1 MKYLLLVC
9 GDDESYQA
17 MLADPDFL
25 PDCRAWAAARG
36 DGLIATGGL
45 EPPADA
51 TTVRVRDGEVLMTD
65 GPFVE
70 SKEVVAGF
78 SLIECASREEAMEAA
93 RTHPVARHGTVEL
106 RALQP

>member
-1 MKYLLLVC
+1 MKYLLLIC
-9 GDDESYQA
+9 GDEAAYQA

-25 PDCRAWAAARG
+25 PACRAWAAARG
-36 DGLIATGGL
+36 DGLVMSGGL

-51 TTVRVRDGEVLMTD
+51 TTVRVRDGEVLLTD

-78 SLIECASREEAMEAA
+78 SLIECASREEAVEAA
-93 RTHPVARHGTVEL
+93 RSHPVARHGTVEV
-106 RALQP
+106 RALHA

>member
-1 MKYLLLVC
+1 MRYLLLIC

-17 MLADPDFL
+17 MLADPGFL
-25 PDCRAWAAARG
+25 PDCEAWAAARG
-36 DGLIATGGL
+36 DGLILSGGL

-51 TTVRVRDGEVLMTD
+51 TTVRVRDGETLLTD

-70 SKEVVAGF
+70 SKEIVAGF
-78 SLIECASREEAMEAA
+78 SIIECATREEAVQAA
-93 RTHPVARHGTVEL
+93 RAHPVARHGTIEL